1 MFRSERRRLARGL
14 AATFATALLA
24 AGCAT
29 PVAPPSPP
37 GAPPTVWSG
46 RFAVTWS
53 EPADPIREERASGR
67 FLLRAVGGRTEL
79 DVFSPFGQTVA
90 HAVAGPEGA
99 TLETSDGARHEAQS
113 PEALTEQVLGWRVP
127 VARLAGWLRG
137 EAHGGTAHS
146 GFVDSGWTVSVD
158 DADAAQRPRRLTLRW
173 PSEPSPPGSR
183 RVTIRLVVDSADAA
197 S

>member
-1 MFRSERRRLARGL
+1 MCRSERRRLLRGL
-14 AATFATALLA
+14 ATAFATALLA

-29 PVAPPSPP
+29 PVAPPAPAGVPP
-37 GAPPTVWSG
+37 SIWSG

-53 EPADPIREERASGR
+53 EPADPGREERASGR
-67 FLLRAVGGRTEL
+67 FLLRADGERTEL
-79 DVFSPFGQTVA
+79 DVFSPFGQTLA

-99 TLETSDGARHEAQS
+99 TLETSDGARHAAHS

-127 VARLAGWLRG
+127 VARLADWLRG
-137 EAHGGTAHS
+137 GAGAGASRT
-146 GFVDSGWTVSVD
+146 GFVDAGWTVSVD

-183 RVTIRLVVDSADAA
+183 RVTIRLVVDSTDAA

>member
-1 MFRSERRRLARGL
+1 MFRSERRRLVRGL

-29 PVAPPSPP
+29 PVAPPVPA
-37 GAPPTVWSG
+37 GAPTTIWSG

-53 EPADPIREERASGR
+53 EAADPGREERASGR
-67 FLLRAVGGRTEL
+67 FMLRAAGQRTEL
-79 DVFSPFGQTVA
+79 DVFSPFGQTLA
-90 HAVAGPEGA
+90 HAVASPDGA
-99 TLETSDGARHEAQS
+99 TLETSDGARHEAHS

-127 VARLAGWLRG
+127 VARLADWLRG
-137 EAHGGTAHS
+137 EPGGGAARS
-146 GFVDSGWTVSVD
+146 GFVDAGWTVTVD

-173 PSEPSPPGSR
+173 PSDPSLPGSR